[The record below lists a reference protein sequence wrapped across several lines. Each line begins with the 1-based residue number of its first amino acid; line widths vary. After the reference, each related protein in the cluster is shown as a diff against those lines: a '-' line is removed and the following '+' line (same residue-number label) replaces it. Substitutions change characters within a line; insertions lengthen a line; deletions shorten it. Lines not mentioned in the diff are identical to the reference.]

1 MRREGTKVK
10 HVKCDGVSFVEIKR
24 LLPPGFSLSAF
35 GALTGLKEEKLLF
48 NFEWLD
54 SLHFLKTKKLPSDAA
69 QWVSRLTGKGPT
81 QAEVDQ
87 ALEFFDRMQFEDAG
101 AYLCHYLNLDVII
114 LARATEKLFAG
125 YFSLL
130 GLHPIDCKK
139 ASVSSLSF
147 YASQMA
153 LFADKRP
160 GQFFCNDPVLHSLLK
175 NATRGGITC
184 VMRSFGGRKVDVG
197 PFVDLYRRQKE
208 WEEETRQDPLAE
220 DGAAAAAA
228 AYPAQAGIGQKRHS
242 SLSDQQIADFLTRC
256 NSHVLASPEDSSACK
271 EGSSVT
277 YLDINSRRVPGH
289 VAQGGR

>member
-10 HVKCDGVSFVEIKR
+10 HVKYDGVSFVEIKR

-54 SLHFLKTKKLPSDAA
+54 GPEFLDSRTLPSDAA

-81 QAEVDQ
+81 QAEVDE
-87 ALEFFDRMQFEDAG
+87 ALSFFDRMQFKDAG
-101 AYLCHYLNLDVII
+101 AYLCHYLKLDVII
-114 LARATEKLFAG
+114 LARATEKLFSG

-130 GLHPIDCKK
+130 GLHPIDCRK
-139 ASVSSLSF
+139 ASVSSLAF

-184 VMRSFGGRKVDVG
+184 VMRSFGGSKVDVA

-208 WEEETRQDPLAE
+208 WEETTQDPLVAA
-220 DGAAAAAA
+220 DGEAAAAAA
-228 AYPAQAGIGQKRHS
+228 AVEGATGQKRHS
-242 SLSDQQIADFLTRC
+242 SLSDRQISDFLSRC
-256 NSHVLASPEDSSACK
+256 NAHVLASPEDSSACK
-271 EGSSVT
+271 EGSGVT
-277 YLDINSRRVPGH
+277 YLDINSRRVP
-289 VAQGGR
+289 AD